1 MEFYLHI
8 QMYMYTHVRKGFD
21 KEYNY
26 ILDKVDKSTSIF
38 FLNVHFSYHVG
49 SKTLSSNV
57 VYVHADK
64 IEICLN
70 PVTLAVEQLIYNS

>member
-26 ILDKVDKSTSIF
+26 ILDKVDKSTSIY

-57 VYVHADK
+57 VYVYADK
-64 IEICLN
+64 KKKKCAL
-70 PVTLAVEQLIYNS
+70 TL